1 MKLEK
6 QRLAAAIAALV
17 CLQPIFSAG
26 AQYSAV
32 GSMPA
37 AVPGLML
44 PAATPSLNTNPALMS
59 GVPSLTVPTFGI
71 PGAQLPSA
79 AINAVIPALP
89 GATLPLAKIGAA
101 AQAEGAKAPQTT
113 GAQAVLNAV
122 GGAIDASSNK
132 EQGAP
137 ESGSVLNQAFD
148 GVKLNASSVDGSG
161 PANGGG
167 NGGGGSNNND
177 GGSDAKGPN
186 DGNLGRLFPRVVM
199 ILDTL
204 NGPASEKLVKQVE
217 KLADAGVR
225 VVFVTPRADKGDDS
239 ADSILISKLKR
250 RTGNPIVVV
259 SYNGAHITAH
269 NSKAEHPK
277 PLVED
282 LEGLSP
288 NAVGAFQKIG
298 RALATKLGG
307 QSEPKEFGVPSMDSA
322 HIYGAELPAG
332 VDLSKFV
339 SSFNEMLRN
348 RGMKYKVEGVAG
360 PDGRNYFFTQSTA
373 LKLNTSRLFNA
384 LYAQNPDLRGS
395 LQREQVLIL
404 ADSTKAANFLK
415 SVAQTEDVPGK
426 GFYIHGIKDAAST
439 EHALDAL
446 LGNAA
451 LDKVSVMRSK
461 LRSYSEWLDARA
473 KWGGAPRRDG
483 NGSGG
488 FNAASPA
495 KGGRFYRDLGFYRGI
510 IMYDLMG
517 RLYHLLR
524 KGQYM
529 EASPE
534 AAIDLLDRMWRNPR
548 ANGVR
553 ISDEMDA
560 SLRIL
565 RKTDWGRKMAYGY
578 FDTSRTW
585 LRNYYKRN
593 LPNFPAGV
601 SEKVVGTMIN
611 LARDSKNSVTL
622 EYASPYTGRRYM
634 VHALPARAHL
644 ERDDKGNLL
653 VAHVY
658 RTGKEPYES
667 EFEDSVETNLMAATM
682 LAGYADK
689 REDGKWYVND
699 EPNPRV
705 KVVFHYMTRDLSRI
719 LTPEELDA
727 QGAEV
732 TTLIEKMQSD
742 TEFLAHWDEQEA
754 KNNKVAEG
762 VAKAKAAA
770 EKRAASGKKKAV
782 KPAKKG

>member
-1 MKLEK
+1 MKLQK
-6 QRLAAAIAALV
+6 PKVAAAIAALV
-17 CLQPIFSAG
+17 CLHPICCLA
-26 AQYSAV
+26 AEYSAAGRV
-32 GSMPA
+32 MPA
-37 AVPGLML
+37 AVPGFNL
-44 PAATPSLNTNPALMS
+44 PAVPSLNTNPALPS
-59 GVPSLTVPTFGI
+59 GVPSLAAPML
-71 PGAQLPSA
+71 ALPAASVTSA
-79 AINAVIPALP
+79 GVPALP
-89 GATLPLAKIGAA
+89 QAAAHEAPAA
-101 AQAEGAKAPQTT
+101 AQAAQAAQAAEAKAPKAA
-113 GAQAVLNAV
+113 AQAVL
-122 GGAIDASSNK
+122 GAMGAAIEASSKN
-132 EQGAP
+132 EPGATA
-137 ESGSVLNQAFD
+137 SGTVLDQAFD
-148 GVKLNASSVDGSG
+148 GVKMSGSVDGGNGLGGGS
-161 PANGGG
+161 NGGG
-167 NGGGGSNNND
+167 NGGANNN
-177 GGSDAKGPN
+177 GGAKGPN
-186 DGNLGRLFPRVVM
+186 DGNLGRLYPRVVM

-239 ADSILISKLKR
+239 ADSVLISKLKR
-250 RTGNPIVVV
+250 RTGNPVVVV
-259 SYNGAHITAH
+259 SYNGARITAH

-282 LEGLSP
+282 LEGFSP
-288 NAVGAFQKIG
+288 NAVAAFQKIG
-298 RALATKLGG
+298 KALTSKLGG
-307 QSEPKEFGVPSMDSA
+307 QGELKEFGVPAVDGG
-322 HIYGAELPAG
+322 HIYGGELPAG
-332 VDLSKFV
+332 VDLPKFV

-348 RGMKYKVEGVAG
+348 RGMKYKVEGVAS

-373 LKLNTSRLFNA
+373 LKLNTSRVFNA

-415 SVAQTEDVPGK
+415 SLSQTEDVPGK
-426 GFYIHGIKDAAST
+426 GFYIHGVKDAGST

-451 LDKVSVMRSK
+451 LDKVSVMRSQ

-473 KWGGAPRRDG
+473 KWGGSPRSS
-483 NGSGG
+483 NGGGG

-534 AAIDLLDRMWRNPR
+534 AAVDLLDRMWKNPR

-560 SLRIL
+560 SLRTL

-585 LRNYYKRN
+585 IRNYYKRN

-667 EFEDSVETNLMAATM
+667 EFEDSVETNLMASTM
-682 LAGYADK
+682 LAGYAEK
-689 REDGKWYVND
+689 RADGKWYVND
-699 EPNPRV
+699 EANPRV

-719 LTPEELDA
+719 MTPEQLEE
-727 QGAEV
+727 QGTEV
-732 TTLIEKMQSD
+732 TTLIEKMQAD
-742 TEFLAHWDEQEA
+742 TEFLAHWAEQEA
-754 KNNKVAEG
+754 QNSKVTEG

-770 EKRAASGKKKAV
+770 ERRAASGKKATKR
-782 KPAKKG
+782 AKKA